1 MRRRLVPSSWTVLL
15 ARFRDA
21 AARRSWTIEAND
33 GIIATAGIL
42 LGFAR
47 AGASNRVLLF
57 TAAAATIAGGVGVG
71 GAEWA
76 EDAAERESQLVLAEK
91 EQQEIATNPLAEVD
105 ELAAYWESKGLAP
118 DLAHQVAEQLS
129 ARDALAAQLDW
140 EYGFDEPMPKY
151 APVWTGVTATI
162 AYMVGAL
169 IPLLITYFVPVK
181 VETWAILSAVLVALA
196 LTSLISARASDLVP
210 KRMLAR
216 TVALGVVMV
225 AVSFVAGEI
234 LL

>member
-1 MRRRLVPSSWTVLL
+1 MVPRSRRCSSTSIDMPVPPNTVAGERDLRATRPDAEPGEMPGSPVLTKMEAIVDSTEVRMARQLVPSSWTVLL

-21 AARRSWTIEAND
+21 AARRSWTIEANE

-57 TAAAATIAGGVGVG
+57 TAAGATIAGGVGVG

-76 EDAAERESQLVLAEK
+76 EDAAERESQLVLAER
-91 EQQEIATNPLAEVD
+91 EQQEIATNPHAEVD

-140 EYGFDEPMPKY
+140 EYGFDEPMPRY
-151 APVWTGVTATI
+151 APLWTG
-162 AYMVGAL
+162 
-169 IPLLITYFVPVK
+169 
-181 VETWAILSAVLVALA
+181 
-196 LTSLISARASDLVP
+196 
-210 KRMLAR
+210 
-216 TVALGVVMV
+216 
-225 AVSFVAGEI
+225 
-234 LL
+234 